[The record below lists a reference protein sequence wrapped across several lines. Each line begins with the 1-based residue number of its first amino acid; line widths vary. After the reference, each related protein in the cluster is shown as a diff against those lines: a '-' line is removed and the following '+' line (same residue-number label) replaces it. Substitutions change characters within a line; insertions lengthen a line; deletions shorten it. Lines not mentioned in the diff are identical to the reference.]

1 MQSAPNVV
9 WYYSFLLVDSLMSA
23 VLGELQMLD
32 LLWNT
37 VLLILLFHLH
47 QQKCAGQHN
56 PTALDFATH
65 ILVYLVGLVTLLV
78 SSSSSLFYRLRR
90 SR

>member
-56 PTALDFATH
+56 PTALDFV
-65 ILVYLVGLVTLLV
+65 VYLVGLVALLV